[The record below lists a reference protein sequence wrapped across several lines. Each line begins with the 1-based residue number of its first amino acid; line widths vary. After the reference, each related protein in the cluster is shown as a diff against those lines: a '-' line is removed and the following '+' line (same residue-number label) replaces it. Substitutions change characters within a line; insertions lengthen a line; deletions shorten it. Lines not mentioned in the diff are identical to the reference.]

1 MEINSVNIFATGP
14 SFGKLDL
21 KQFESPFHVNFCI
34 KQTAFDVPWEPDFIY
49 WQDPEWWWEYKE
61 RLLPFVKTS
70 VLMAC
75 DGLPSEDR
83 PVEYYERSMLMGL
96 DMEPGFIA
104 LYKRYFLIR
113 YSLYSSNSPE
123 LTNSINA
130 QS

>member
-1 MEINSVNIFATGP
+1 METNSVNIFATGP

-61 RLLPFVKTS
+61 RLLSFVKTS

-96 DMEPGFIA
+96 DME
-104 LYKRYFLIR
+104 
-113 YSLYSSNSPE
+113 
-123 LTNSINA
+123 
-130 QS
+130 